1 MIVTE
6 FLTQKDYYKY
16 GDWLNDQDADTR
28 YMFFG
33 VANGSGIIESL
44 LDQIEANPSKHHFL
58 VAKNCDGWLG
68 VIHIAEISSTIVE
81 FGIIVKKDLR
91 GEGIGN
97 MLMEE
102 ALIWARNRG
111 YRELFMHCL
120 DRNFTIKHLCEK
132 HGLNSQTQG
141 GESQVTVDLAPP
153 SFVTLNKEICIKQ
166 RNLFHM
172 FLQNSQ
178 NLYKE
183 IYG

>member
-6 FLTQKDYYKY
+6 FLTEKDYYKY
-16 GDWLNDQDADTR
+16 GDWLNDQDTDTR

-33 VANGSGIIESL
+33 VANGAGLVESL
-44 LDQIEANPSKHHFL
+44 IDRIEANPEKHKFL
-58 VAKNCDGWLG
+58 VAKNCNGWLG
-68 VIHIAEISSTIVE
+68 VLHIAEISSTAVE
-81 FGIIVKKDLR
+81 FGIIVEKNLR
-91 GEGIGN
+91 GEGIGS
-97 MLMEE
+97 MLIEE
-102 ALIWARNRG
+102 ALVWARNRG

-120 DRNFTIKHLCEK
+120 NRNLAIKHLCEK
-132 HGLNSQTQG
+132 HGLESRNIG
-141 GESQVTVDLAPP
+141 GESQVEMDIGPASLI
-153 SFVTLNKEICIKQ
+153 TLNKEIRIKQ